1 MAVTHKLTLDV
12 HKRMPVGQQRVV
24 VRQGEA
30 GTQQIEAAITKDGE
44 PYASTCTGVRLEVL
58 HADGTWTRVTAAK
71 SGTTATVVLPSD
83 AVSVGGICKLA
94 YFAFFTGTGVV
105 ETTEGFELRIL
116 PAVDVSGEQ
125 SKPYSDEIEA
135 LKAKWAEFEA
145 GARKAE
151 EGRKKAQEKNDAA
164 QKRNDDAIAKAV
176 ASASGAADS
185 ANSASGA
192 AESAAA
198 KANDAALKAD
208 AAAGEATSAAQAAT
222 SAAGNAAT
230 SAQHADAAA
239 AHASA
244 AAENADAAAH
254 GAEDASGKAT
264 AAATKAASAA
274 DSATKAAASANAAA
288 ARADAAAQA
297 LENAAPL
304 YGVRFSGSQSKG
316 ERLYASVGK
325 DARPSTAESAGRS
338 DFDGCDPFD
347 FVRVKRKAGPDG
359 RWSDVAVEGTPSWDA
374 PGNAD
379 LDVFCRFKNP
389 HFRLVEDGE
398 IDERVVSA
406 APFLGSS
413 PLVVDADGTVPE
425 HIYIAAYNT
434 SIGSEGRSRSVS
446 GSFVAWGGY
455 PTFAKADKAAG
466 ASCHSGTSWFETWK
480 LLMPVIEY
488 ADRNVQLAIGD
499 GFSGGRL
506 THGSDKLVEPVESG
520 NTVKI
525 APTSAA
531 AYLVGQA
538 AFVGKNTWDPVGSA
552 DIAADE
558 RTITAVDPVAGTVTL
573 DGAPFSATTDMYLNN
588 LDYKTGSTDAVLGH
602 TGQTVRDNRHAVKY
616 RGVEGIWGGVNEPI
630 IDIRLKTAVGPD
642 GQKHYETY
650 FCPDPIK
657 ARDCSQNAPSA
668 DFVNVGLPWPTS
680 AGYIKRAQ
688 ASEAHPSLVVP
699 AETGGSSTTYH
710 CDHYWFD
717 PNFPDDRAPRAG
729 AYWSYGANLGVFY
742 RAGSFVASSGDRG
755 CGARLF
761 T

>member
-1 MAVTHKLTLDV
+1 MPITHKLTLDV
-12 HKRMPVGQQRVV
+12 RKRTIIGQQRVV

-44 PYASTCTGVRLEVL
+44 PYASSCTGARLEVL
-58 HADGTWTRVTAAK
+58 HADGTWARVTAAK
-71 SGTTATVVLPSD
+71 SGTGVTVTLPS
-83 AVSVGGICKLA
+83 AAINAPGTCRLA
-94 YFAFFTGTGVV
+94 HFVFHTGETTV

-116 PAVDVSGEQ
+116 PAVDVSGGQ

-151 EGRKKAQEKNDAA
+151 EDRKKAQEKNDAA

-208 AAAGEATSAAQAAT
+208 AAAGEAASAAQAAAG
-222 SAAGNAAT
+222 AAGTAAT
-230 SAQHADAAA
+230 SAQSADAAA
-239 AHASA
+239 TLASA
-244 AAENADAAAH
+244 AAEKADAAAR

-274 DSATKAAASANAAA
+274 DSATKAAASANTAAA
-288 ARADAAAQA
+288 KADAAAQA

-359 RWSDVAVEGTPSWDA
+359 RWSDIAVEGTPSWDA

-389 HFRLVEDGE
+389 HFRLIEDGE

-466 ASCHSGTSWFETWK
+466 TTCHSGLSWYETWK
-480 LLMPVIEY
+480 FLMPVIEY
-488 ADRNVQLAIGD
+488 ADRDVQSAIGN

-520 NTVKI
+520 NTVRI
-525 APTSAA
+525 APASAA

-538 AFVGKNTWDPVGSA
+538 AFVGKNTWNVVGSA

-558 RTITAVDPVAGTVTL
+558 RTITAIDPVAGTVTL
-573 DGAPFSATTDMYLNN
+573 DGEPFSATTDMYLNN

-602 TGQTVRDNRHAVKY
+602 TGQTVRDRLHAVKY
-616 RGVEGIWGGVNEPI
+616 RGIEGIWGGVNETI
-630 IDIRLKTAVGPD
+630 IDIRLKTVIGDD
-642 GQKHYETY
+642 GQKHCETY
-650 FCPDPIK
+650 FCPDPVK

-699 AETGGSSTTYH
+699 AETGASATTYH
-710 CDHYWFD
+710 CDYYWFD
-717 PNFPDDRAPRAG
+717 ANYPDDRAPRSG
-729 AYWSYGANLGVFY
+729 AAWNNDVRLGVFY
-742 RAGSFVASSGDRG
+742 RDGYYVASNSGRYF
-755 CGARLF
+755 GARLF

>member
-1 MAVTHKLTLDV
+1 MNKQHIELDISKDGNGKCIKV
-12 HKRMPVGQQRVV
+12 AQGDVG
-24 VRQGEA
+24 
-30 GTQQIEAAITKDGE
+30 GTTIEAAIFDNGSELSLDGAKVQIVALLPNKRNYYRDDCQCSGNLATHVLKE
-44 PYASTCTGVRLEVL
+44 DKLCSVPGYTDDVYFTVEIGGKLYSTERFALEIVRSAL
-58 HADGTWTRVTAAK
+58 DGR
-71 SGTTATVVLPSD
+71 
-83 AVSVGGICKLA
+83 
-94 YFAFFTGTGVV
+94 
-105 ETTEGFELRIL
+105 L
-116 PAVDVSGEQ
+116 PAESWDNHVQDLIDRG
-125 SKPYSDEIEA
+125 
-135 LKAKWAEFEA
+135 
-145 GARKAE
+145 
-151 EGRKKAQEKNDAA
+151 
-164 QKRNDDAIAKAV
+164 V
-176 ASASGAADS
+176 A
-185 ANSASGA
+185 A
-192 AESAAA
+192 AESAENAAKVAGDAAKKAESAAGKANGVISGAEGAAA

-208 AAAGEATSAAQAAT
+208 AAAGEATSAAHAAT
-222 SAAGNAAT
+222 SAAGTAAT
-230 SAQHADAAA
+230 SAQSADAAA
-239 AHASA
+239 ALASA
-244 AAENADAAAH
+244 AAEKADAAAH

-264 AAATKAASAA
+264 AAATNAASAA
-274 DSATKAAASANAAA
+274 DSATKAAASANTAA

-304 YGVRFSGSQSKG
+304 YGARFSGSQSKG

-359 RWSDVAVEGTPSWDA
+359 RWSDIAVEGTPSWDA

-389 HFRLVEDGE
+389 HFRMFDDGE
-398 IDERVVSA
+398 VDERVVSS
-406 APFLGSS
+406 APFKGSH

-434 SIGSEGRSRSVS
+434 SLGSDGRSRSIPGKFVS
-446 GSFVAWGGY
+446 WGNY
-455 PTFAKADKAAG
+455 ATFAKADKLAG
-466 ASCHSGTSWFETWK
+466 ASCHSGSSWFETWK

-488 ADRNVQLAIGD
+488 ADRNVQSAIGD

-506 THGSDKLVEPVESG
+506 THGSDKLVEPVETG

-538 AFVGKNTWDPVGSA
+538 AFVGKNTWNVVGSA

-573 DGAPFSATTDMYLNN
+573 DGEPFSATTDMYLNN

-616 RGVEGIWGGVNEPI
+616 RGIEGIWGGVNEPI
-630 IDIRLKTAVGPD
+630 IDIRLKTVIGDD

-657 ARDCSQNAPSA
+657 ARDCTQNAPSA

-680 AGYIKRAQ
+680 GGYIKRAQ
-688 ASEAHPSLVVP
+688 VSEAHPSLVVP
-699 AETGGSSTTYH
+699 AETGASATTYH
-710 CDHYWFD
+710 CDYYWFD
-717 PNFPDDRAPRAG
+717 PTFPDDRAPRAG
-729 AYWSYGANLGVFY
+729 AHWSSGAGLGVFY
-742 RAGSFVASSGDRG
+742 RHGGSVASSGGRYY
-755 CGARLF
+755 GARLF

>member
-1 MAVTHKLTLDV
+1 MKYEMRVSK
-12 HKRMPVGQQRVV
+12 RVV
-24 VRQGEA
+24 SHPMNDDVIQNGISADVLTVSFDSEWHGVTDCRAVFTNLDTTITVPFSGAETVEIPIPWEVLRYPGWLQVGFIGLPSESKRITTRLLDRPIKVAQSCHVA
-30 GTQQIEAAITKDGE
+30 GPESEPTVDVISDLLARASKALADATAALEKAEGADRDIRAAEAA
-44 PYASTCTGVRLEVL
+44 
-58 HADGTWTRVTAAK
+58 RV
-71 SGTTATVVLPSD
+71 
-83 AVSVGGICKLA
+83 
-94 YFAFFTGTGVV
+94 
-105 ETTEGFELRIL
+105 
-116 PAVDVSGEQ
+116 
-125 SKPYSDEIEA
+125 
-135 LKAKWAEFEA
+135 
-145 GARKAE
+145 KAE
-151 EGRKKAQEKNDAA
+151 TSRA
-164 QKRNDDAIAKAV
+164 
-176 ASASGAADS
+176 
-185 ANSASGA
+185 A
-192 AESAAA
+192 AESSRSDAEARRVAAEAERARAESARATSEEERAAA
-198 KANDAALKAD
+198 EALR
-208 AAAGEATSAAQAAT
+208 GSAETQR
-222 SAAGNAAT
+222 
-230 SAQHADAAA
+230 
-239 AHASA
+239 A
-244 AAENADAAAH
+244 AAENAREGAERDRSGSEAGRAKAESDRAAAEKARVT
-254 GAEDASGKAT
+254 AEEARTESEADRERRTAEAVSKA
-264 AAATKAASAA
+264 
-274 DSATKAAASANAAA
+274 DAAA

-466 ASCHSGTSWFETWK
+466 ASCHSGTSWYETWK
-480 LLMPVIEY
+480 FLMPVIEY
-488 ADRNVQLAIGD
+488 ADRNVQSAIGD

-531 AYLVGQA
+531 SYLVGQA
-538 AFVGKNTWDPVGSA
+538 AFVGKNTWNLVGSA

-558 RTITAVDPVAGTVTL
+558 RTITAIDAVAGTVTL
-573 DGAPFSATTDMYLNN
+573 DGEPFSATTDMYLNN

-602 TGQTVRDNRHAVKY
+602 TGQAVRDNRHAVKY
-616 RGVEGIWGGVNEPI
+616 RGVEGIWGGVNETI
-630 IDIRLKTAVGPD
+630 IDIRLKTVIGDD

-657 ARDCSQNAPSA
+657 ARDCTQNAPSA

-688 ASEAHPSLVVP
+688 ASEAHPHLVVP
-699 AETGGSSTTYH
+699 AETGASATTYH
-710 CDHYWFD
+710 CDYYWFD
-717 PNFPDDRAPRAG
+717 PNYPDDRAPRSG
-729 AYWSYGANLGVFY
+729 ASWSDGAALGVFCRY
-742 RAGSFVASSGDRG
+742 GGFVASNSDRFY
-755 CGARLF
+755 GARLF